1 MMKRVL
7 IQIHITVHFLSFSKT
22 EETLPPECNVYF
34 TVYFSEQGRR
44 TQFGA
49 GLLSLRQIAEAPE
62 VVYTYYWEFVDGT
75 VSFDDMPV
83 HDYSSAEEYEFRLYA
98 TNNYDDGKAPPS
110 RAKKYRK
117 EKAPAGNAGEPIP
130 AGQATEGKSS
140 AGRKATSGHFLQIG
154 RASGRERGC
163 Q

>member
-1 MMKRVL
+1 MRISDWSSDVCSSDL
-7 IQIHITVHFLSFSKT
+7 
-22 EETLPPECNVYF
+22 
-34 TVYFSEQGRR
+34 
-44 TQFGA
+44 
-49 GLLSLRQIAEAPE
+49 
-62 VVYTYYWEFVDGT
+62 
-75 VSFDDMPV
+75 FDEMPV
-83 HDYSSAEEYEFRLYA
+83 HDYSSAGEYEVRLYA